1 MSEQPAKPLEVLPS
15 SNPEEEI
22 YAWRK
27 ECFLTLGFSDIQS
40 GALARKKDVD
50 HHKVSKVVAEGCPV
64 TTAVRIF
71 L

>member
-1 MSEQPAKPLEVLPS
+1 MSEQSESQPACRPS
-15 SNPEEEI
+15 FEEEL

-27 ECFLTLGFSDIQS
+27 DCYVTLGFSDTQA

-50 HHKVSKVVAEGCPV
+50 HHKVSRVVTQGCPID
-64 TTAVRIF
+64 TAVRIF